1 MNPKLRTF
9 LSGLLLLTGLAPAMA
24 QQAADQ
30 KRPGFLGADLAVEI
44 EADEAE
50 LSEAR
55 DTSIY
60 RGNVRLTR
68 GPLSMRGDEL
78 RIYRNP
84 KDGRIEATLSG
95 RPAKATHRTP
105 GDELPVTASAR
116 RIVYTTIIEILE
128 LEGNAQIER
137 GSDRLS
143 GNLVRYDVS
152 NARIEADGG
161 RERVRI
167 VINPPPQD
175 TKSPSP

>member
-1 MNPKLRTF
+1 MNPELRSI
-9 LSGLLLLTGLAPAMA
+9 LALGLLLLMPTTLLAQPAA
-24 QQAADQ
+24 QN
-30 KRPGFLGADLAVEI
+30 RPGFLSADLAVEI

-95 RPAKATHRTP
+95 RPAIATHQTP
-105 GDELPVTASAR
+105 DDELPVTASAR

-128 LEGNAQIER
+128 LEGDAEIVR
-137 GSDRLS
+137 GADKLS
-143 GNLVRYDVS
+143 GNAVRYDVS

-167 VINPPPQD
+167 VINPPEQD
-175 TKSPSP
+175 GESPAP